1 MYLRSAVIKLK
12 KQKKGIYDEMKK
24 LATEGVLGYLPDE
37 RPTFWKLIL
46 YAIQQVI
53 VMFPATITVALI
65 TGFQVSTTIF
75 ASGLA
80 TLCFILITGRKIP
93 LYYGSSFAYLTAI
106 ASMCAAKGYVMTDGI
121 LPQIAIREAQFGII
135 MSGFISIAAGLIV
148 RYAGSKAV
156 EKLLPASITGSV
168 AMIIG
173 LTLAGNALG
182 DAIPQLAEGAAAHTS
197 SQNCWIVVSLAT
209 LLSTVIFSRY
219 LKGILGQLPLLLGA
233 LAGCVL
239 SALIYF
245 IGDINLFRAVPE
257 AALAS
262 SVWKLGDGSIF
273 ALPAFS
279 FPKFSWE
286 ALIAIMPIAIATIP
300 ESTAHIYQLD
310 IYVNDIAKKKGRKKF
325 DMASLLHKNLIGDGL
340 CDMISGVI
348 GGPAGTNYGENIST
362 MAITKVFS
370 VSVLAAA
377 SVIAMVVAC
386 FTPLIKVIYGIPLA
400 VIGGLEIYLFG
411 AIAAQGIAI
420 MIDKKVDMFN
430 SKNIAVIASVMV
442 IGIGGQYAFGGNI
455 PLFGMQ
461 IPCIAGAAIF
471 GILLNLI
478 LSIGSKARD
487 CEEK

>member
-1 MYLRSAVIKLK
+1 MNKPTSS
-12 KQKKGIYDEMKK
+12 EMI
-24 LATEGVLGYLPDE
+24 GFLPDE
-37 RPTFWKLIL
+37 RPSFWKLLL

-80 TLCFILITGRKIP
+80 TLCFILITGKKIP

-106 ASMCAAKGYVMTDGI
+106 ASMCAAKGYAMTDGI

-135 MSGFISIAAGLIV
+135 MSGFVSIAAGLIV
-148 RYAGSKAV
+148 KYVGSKAV

-182 DAIPQLAEGAAAHTS
+182 DAIPQLSEGATVHTTA
-197 SQNCWIVVSLAT
+197 QTWWIVVALIT
-209 LLSTVIFSRY
+209 LLSTVLYSRY
-219 LKGILGQLPLLLGA
+219 LKGLLGQLPLLLGA
-233 LAGCVL
+233 LTGCAAAGLVYL
-239 SALIYF
+239 F
-245 IGDINLFRAVPE
+245 GDINIFRQVPE

-262 SVWKLGDGSIF
+262 SVWKLGDGSVF

-279 FPKFSWE
+279 LPKFSLE
-286 ALIAIMPIAIATIP
+286 ALVAIMPIAIATIP

-310 IYVNDIAKKKGRKKF
+310 IYVNDVAKKKGRGRI

-370 VSVLAAA
+370 VPVLIAA
-377 SVIAMVVAC
+377 SIIAMIVSC

-420 MIDKKVDMFN
+420 MIDKKVDMFD
-430 SKNIAVIASVMV
+430 SKNIAVIASIMV

-471 GILLNLI
+471 GILLNLL
-478 LSIGSKARD
+478 LSIGRKETVKSEAK
-487 CEEK
+487 

>member
-1 MYLRSAVIKLK
+1 
-12 KQKKGIYDEMKK
+12 MKK
-24 LATEGVLGYLPDE
+24 TKQAVGYLPDE
-37 RPTFWKLIL
+37 TPSFWKLVL

-80 TLCFILITGRKIP
+80 TLCFILITGKKIP

-106 ASMCAAKGYVMTDGI
+106 ASMCAAKGYAMTDGI
-121 LPQIAIREAQFGII
+121 LPEIAIREAQFGII
-135 MSGFISIAAGLIV
+135 MSGFVSIAAGIIV
-148 RYAGSKAV
+148 RFAGSKAV

-182 DAIPQLAEGAAAHTS
+182 DAIPKINEGASAHTTD
-197 SQNCWIVVSLAT
+197 QVWWIVVSLVT
-209 LLSTVIFSRY
+209 LISTVLYARY
-219 LKGILGQLPLLLGA
+219 LKGLLGQLPLLLGA
-233 LAGCVL
+233 LTG
-239 SALIYF
+239 SAVAAIVYF
-245 IGDINLFRAVPE
+245 GLDVNLFRQVPA
-257 AALAS
+257 AALDS

-273 ALPAFS
+273 ALPAFT
-279 FPKFSWE
+279 FPKFSLE
-286 ALIAIMPIAIATIP
+286 ALIAIMPVAIATIP

-310 IYVNDIAKKKGRKKF
+310 IYVNDVAKKKGKGKY
-325 DMASLLHKNLIGDGL
+325 DMAGLLHKNLIGDGI
-340 CDMISGVI
+340 CDMISGFI

-370 VSVLAAA
+370 VPVLAAA
-377 SVIAMVVAC
+377 AILAMVVSC

-420 MIDKKVDMFN
+420 MIDKKVDMFD

-455 PLFGMQ
+455 PLFGMD

-471 GILLNLI
+471 GIFLNLL
-478 LSIGSKARD
+478 LSIGQKKKKDEAPTEAQ
-487 CEEK
+487 EEKAE